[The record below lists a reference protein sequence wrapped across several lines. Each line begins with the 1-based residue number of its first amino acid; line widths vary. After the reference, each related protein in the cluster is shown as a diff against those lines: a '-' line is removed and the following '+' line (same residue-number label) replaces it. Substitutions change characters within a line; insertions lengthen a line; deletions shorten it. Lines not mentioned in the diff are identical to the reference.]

1 MGTNGSFI
9 RENYNKNQWLDVK
22 IKKIQVR
29 NKTCIFTVVGV
40 NHWNYLER
48 DMDHSL
54 PLNISKSVLD
64 VFVKGMVQSE
74 IFITELTPGVIGY
87 IV

>member
-9 RENYNKNQWLDVK
+9 RENYNKNQRLDVK
-22 IKKIQVR
+22 IKQIQVR
-29 NKTCIFTVVGV
+29 NKTYIFTVVGV